1 MNWSVTSTRSHAH
14 WRERGV
20 VSPWI
25 HLTVGV
31 FVSLLGLFSVC
42 GNVLVV
48 WTCTRFKDLRTRSNI
63 LIINLAI
70 GDLLMCC
77 IDFPLMA
84 AASFLHTWPYG
95 QVVCQL
101 YAWITAVAGLVT
113 INTLA
118 AIAVDRYWAVVR
130 RATPEQRLS
139 KRVTSMVVLV
149 VWAYSIMWALCPILG
164 WGDYVLD
171 GIGTTCTFD
180 YLTRTWWN
188 RSFVIAMATG
198 NFLLPFSLMVFCYTR
213 IWAAVREV
221 KRGLETDFSQ
231 TTKGGSIASASGGK
245 DRRPSFLSTGGGS
258 TANKDSGVSGFSG
271 CSNNSTRMSRTYG
284 VSTNTVSCDGK
295 DMKVLFSCS
304 RFVCQHR
311 LENQSKITSS
321 GVSGSAE
328 LCLEDANFTNYDE
341 NRNKSPST
349 SVGPNFPKISSSRS
363 GRGFSVYFQ
372 RRPEIVVTLGR
383 RRHSC
388 RHYLNCGP
396 GYEVEKISHCRQA
409 CLCERRSKS
418 QNTVSYTRG
427 IEQASQT
434 GGCRFAFKSYRM
446 VNGGGVSAREG
457 REAETRNGRYGQDA
471 DYPRYRALP
480 RHALRSFHNCCSSCC
495 HRQNTG
501 SPRCPRLNDNE
512 ESMVSQSRNST
523 ELNYSGEHRCRGS
536 SASSTERSRA
546 KIKQRHHRLNCEHKT
561 LRIILFLLLAF
572 TFAWCP
578 YLAVSLVGLF
588 GDQTKISYL
597 TSVLPSLVAKTS
609 IVTNPILYSISHPKV
624 RKRILTSILCPSH
637 LSKPTYHVRMRTNQ
651 SSYGVSNSQ

>member
-1 MNWSVTSTRSHAH
+1 HPH
-14 WRERGV
+14 WKERGA

-25 HLTVGV
+25 HLAVGL
-31 FVSLLGLFSVC
+31 FVSVLGIFSVC
-42 GNVLVV
+42 GNLLVV

-84 AASFLHTWPYG
+84 GASFLHTWPYG
-95 QVVCQL
+95 QIVCQL

-139 KRVTSMVVLV
+139 KRVTGLVVLV
-149 VWAYSIMWALCPILG
+149 VWTYSIAWALCPIFG

-188 RSFVIAMATG
+188 RSFVMAMAAG

-221 KRGLETDFSQ
+221 KRGLESDFSQ
-231 TTKGGSIASASGGK
+231 TTKGGGRGANSNAGK
-245 DRRPSFLSTGGGS
+245 DRRPSCLSSGSTVNRDSGISIYSRGSTNSSRTSRSSGLSMGSINCGGG
-258 TANKDSGVSGFSG
+258 
-271 CSNNSTRMSRTYG
+271 
-284 VSTNTVSCDGK
+284 GK
-295 DMKVLFSCS
+295 DMKLFFSS
-304 RFVCQHR
+304 NRFICQHR
-311 LENQSKITSS
+311 LEGQGKIRTLSES
-321 GVSGSAE
+321 NAGESEEAYGVSR
-328 LCLEDANFTNYDE
+328 L
-341 NRNKSPST
+341 
-349 SVGPNFPKISSSRS
+349 
-363 GRGFSVYFQ
+363 
-372 RRPEIVVTLGR
+372 
-383 RRHSC
+383 
-388 RHYLNCGP
+388 
-396 GYEVEKISHCRQA
+396 
-409 CLCERRSKS
+409 
-418 QNTVSYTRG
+418 
-427 IEQASQT
+427 
-434 GGCRFAFKSYRM
+434 AFKSCRAM
-446 VNGGGVSAREG
+446 NTLDKHCGVVHQDLLEKDTRSALC
-457 REAETRNGRYGQDA
+457 ACQHGRYWQKSR
-471 DYPRYRALP
+471 PLP
-480 RHALRSFHNCCSSCC
+480 QRALRSFHNCCSVCC
-495 HRQNTG
+495 HRQTPTN
-501 SPRCPRLNDNE
+501 SPRFPRVCSDATE
-512 ESMVSQSRNST
+512 ESLISQGGRS
-523 ELNYSGEHRCRGS
+523 SGDTICTGDLRCGGS
-536 SASSTERSRA
+536 STSSSERYRA

-572 TFAWCP
+572 TIAWCP

-588 GDQTKISYL
+588 GDHTRISYL

-637 LSKPTYHVRMRTNQ
+637 LSRPTYHVRMRTNP
-651 SSYGVSNSQ
+651 SSFGVSNS